1 MASNSWINKV
11 LIKLMVLN
19 VMVITGENAWD
30 QLVHGCI
37 MVQGYI
43 MLLFANDLVVAVID
57 WRALIER
64 MRVH

>member
-1 MASNSWINKV
+1 
-11 LIKLMVLN
+11 MVLN